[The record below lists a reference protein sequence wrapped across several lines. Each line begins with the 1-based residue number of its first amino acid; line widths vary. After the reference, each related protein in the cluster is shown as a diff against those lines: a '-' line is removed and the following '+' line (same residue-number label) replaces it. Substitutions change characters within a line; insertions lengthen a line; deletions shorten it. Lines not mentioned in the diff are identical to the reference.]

1 MWKGPKPTTAICT
14 STPDSITVRGHDL
27 VEDLVG
33 QTSFT
38 EMMFLCVMGR
48 RPSTAET
55 AIVDAV
61 MVILMGHGLTPSA
74 LATRLVYASS
84 PEAMQAG
91 IAAGLLAVG
100 NNFVGTMEGAARL
113 LEEMV
118 ADDAGIEAAA
128 RRLAEEHRA
137 AKKPL
142 PGFGHPIHRPDDPRT
157 PKLLAVAE
165 GHGVPG
171 KHIAALRNLGAAV
184 DEVYGRHI
192 TINATGAIGAV
203 LCEIGVPAKIMRGF
217 AVVTRA
223 AGLVGH
229 IREEQETPAGIY
241 LCGEAEH
248 LIPYEGEGAS

>member
-14 STPDSITVRGHDL
+14 STTDSITVRGHDL
-27 VEDLVG
+27 VEELVG

-48 RPSTAET
+48 RPLVAET

-61 MVILMGHGLTPSA
+61 MVILMEHGLTPSA

-100 NNFVGTMEGAARL
+100 NNFVGTMEGAALL

-118 ADDAGIEAAA
+118 ADEAGIEAAA
-128 RRLAEEHRA
+128 RRLAEEYRA

-165 GHGVPG
+165 SHGVPG
-171 KHIAALRNLGAAV
+171 KHIAALWSLSAAV

-229 IREEQETPAGIY
+229 IREEQETPAGLY

-248 LIPYEGEGAS
+248 LIPYEGEAAS

>member
-1 MWKGPKPTTAICT
+1 MWKGAKPTTAICT
-14 STPDSITVRGHDL
+14 STTDSITVRGHDL

-48 RPSTAET
+48 RPTTAET

-61 MVILMGHGLTPSA
+61 MVILMEHGLTPSA

-91 IAAGLLAVG
+91 VAAGLLAVG
-100 NNFVGTMEGAARL
+100 NNFGGTMEGAALL

-118 ADDAGIEAAA
+118 ADEAGIEAAA
-128 RRLAEEHRA
+128 RRLAEAYRA

-157 PKLLAVAE
+157 PKLLAVA
-165 GHGVPG
+165 GSHGVPG
-171 KHIAALRNLGAAV
+171 KHIAALWSLSSAV

-229 IREEQETPAGIY
+229 IREEQETPAGLF

-248 LIPYEGEGAS
+248 LIPYEGEAAS